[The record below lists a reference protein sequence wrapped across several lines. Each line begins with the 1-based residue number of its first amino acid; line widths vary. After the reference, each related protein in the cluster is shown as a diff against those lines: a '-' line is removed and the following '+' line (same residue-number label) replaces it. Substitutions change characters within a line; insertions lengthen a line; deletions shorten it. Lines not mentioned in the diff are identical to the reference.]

1 MKGFV
6 VSVLAI
12 GALVA
17 FAAPHGHNSASRAPA
32 GNADEASSAQLAAAK
47 TPASFGGEMALERE
61 VDGHFY
67 ATVQVDGG
75 DYRMLVD
82 TGATVVALTGEDARN
97 MGLDWNTDD
106 LAPVAR
112 GASGPVFGVPVTI
125 DTMSVGD
132 FEARDVQ
139 AVIVPDGLGISL
151 LGQSFLSHVPK
162 VDIADDKLT
171 LSDRD

>member
-6 VSVLAI
+6 VTVLAL

-17 FAAPHGHNSASRAPA
+17 FVAPHVDDKPSGAA
-32 GNADEASSAQLAAAK
+32 SAQLAATNDVRLATAT
-47 TPASFGGEMALERE
+47 TPLWSSGDMALARE
-61 VDGHFY
+61 PDGHFY
-67 ATVQVDGG
+67 AKVKVDGS

-82 TGATVVALTGEDARN
+82 TGATVVALTGEDARA
-97 MGLDWNTDD
+97 MGLAWDPNAV
-106 LAPVAR
+106 APVAR
-112 GASGPVFGVPVTI
+112 GAGGAVYGVTTTI
-125 DTMSVGD
+125 PDMTVGD

-139 AVIVPDGLGISL
+139 AVIIPEGLGISL

-171 LSDRD
+171 LSS

>member
-1 MKGFV
+1 MKSLV

-17 FAAPHGHNSASRAPA
+17 FVAPHGQKPAPP
-32 GNADEASSAQLAAAK
+32 GPTEAQGAAQAHLAVAT

-61 VDGHFY
+61 ADGHFY

-97 MGLDWNTDD
+97 MGLDWNPGD

-112 GASGPVFGVPVTI
+112 GASGPVMGVQVTI
-125 DTMSVGD
+125 DAMTIGD
-132 FEARDVQ
+132 FEARNVQ

-162 VDIADDKLT
+162 VDIAGDKLT
-171 LSDRD
+171 LSD

>member
-6 VSVLAI
+6 LSVLAI

-17 FAAPHGHNSASRAPA
+17 FIAPHAPTTAPPPNASD
-32 GNADEASSAQLAAAK
+32 ADEAPSANLAVAK
-47 TPASFGGEMALERE
+47 TSATFGGEMALERE
-61 VDGHFY
+61 ADGHFY

-97 MGLDWNTDD
+97 MHLDWDPNA

-125 DTMSVGD
+125 DAMTIGD

-139 AVIVPDGLGISL
+139 AVIVPEGLGVSL

-162 VDIADDKLT
+162 VDISGDKLT
-171 LSDRD
+171 LSD